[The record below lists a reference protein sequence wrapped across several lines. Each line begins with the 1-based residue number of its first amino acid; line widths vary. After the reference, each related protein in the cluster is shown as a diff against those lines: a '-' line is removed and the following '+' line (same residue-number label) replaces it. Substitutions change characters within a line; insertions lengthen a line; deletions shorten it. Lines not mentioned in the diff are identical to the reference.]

1 MVKIIKR
8 KNASKTSKNNEL
20 PSQQNEL
27 PFQDNELPS
36 QKNELPSQDNELI
49 PQQTNWKTYSTVY
62 DEIREDCRLD
72 SLYDLG
78 NVHSQHPDG
87 DYLCEVEDVSED
99 YLDFLLGYE

>member
-8 KNASKTSKNNEL
+8 KTASKTSKNNEL
-20 PSQQNEL
+20 PSQE
-27 PFQDNELPS
+27 NELPS
-36 QKNELPSQDNELI
+36 QEDLLI
-49 PQQTNWKTYSTVY
+49 RQQNSWKTYSTVY

-87 DYLCEVEDVSED
+87 DYLCEVDDVSED

>member
-8 KNASKTSKNNEL
+8 KIASKTSENNESQSQEDL
-20 PSQQNEL
+20 LIRQQN
-27 PFQDNELPS
+27 
-36 QKNELPSQDNELI
+36 
-49 PQQTNWKTYSTVY
+49 NWKNYSTVY

-72 SLYDLG
+72 YLQDLS

-87 DYLCEVEDVSED
+87 DYLCEVEDISED

>member
-1 MVKIIKR
+1 MVKIIK
-8 KNASKTSKNNEL
+8 KKIASKTSENDEIEYQEDL
-20 PSQQNEL
+20 
-27 PFQDNELPS
+27 
-36 QKNELPSQDNELI
+36 LI
-49 PQQTNWKTYSTVY
+49 RQENNWKTYSTVY

-72 SLYDLG
+72 SLYDLS